1 MDIHEYQ
8 AKEILASFGVTIP
21 RGGIVYSPETA
32 ENKAREIGGSKWVVK
47 AQIHSGARGKAGGV
61 IVCNSPLEVAQATD
75 KLLGKKLVTN
85 QTGPQGKIVNRIYIE
100 EATDI
105 EKELYLGLVFDRSS
119 ESIMIVASTEGGMSV
134 EEIAKEKPDSIIRSK
149 IEVAVGIQDFQAR
162 ELAFGLGIEPE
173 LVRRVSET
181 IIGCAKAFSELDATM
196 VEVNPLVISKQKQ
209 ILALDCKMSFDNN
222 AMFRRDKVSELRD
235 KTQEDE
241 KEVYASDRG
250 LNYVSLDGNI
260 GNIINGA
267 GLAMASMDM
276 IKLAGGEPANFLDV
290 GGGATPEKIVKAFR
304 LITMDKKVK
313 VILVNIFAGINR
325 CDWVAEGIVTWL
337 WGGYSVDNP
346 TLTRFFTLHY
356 LIPFLILGLVVLH
369 IWALHIPGNNNPV
382 GIDIKKPSKDTVPFH
397 PYIVI
402 KDGFALLMFMIVFAF
417 FVFYTPNILGHADN
431 YIEANPLVTPA
442 HIVPEWYLLP
452 FYAILRSVP
461 DKLLGV
467 IAMLSAILIL
477 AALPWLDTSKIRSAV
492 FRPLYK
498 QFYWILVAD
507 VLILGYVGAMP
518 AEGLYLLI
526 ARIATAYYFLHF
538 LVVLPI
544 LGFKERTT
552 PVPLSITE
560 PILGGSPN
568 LATVKKKDNLKDQ

>member
-8 AKEILASFGVTIP
+8 AKEILSSFGVTIP
-21 RGGIVYSPETA
+21 RGGIVYSPENA

-47 AQIHSGARGKAGGV
+47 AQIHSGARGKAGGI

-85 QTGPQGKIVNRIYIE
+85 QTGPEGKIVNRIYIE

-119 ESIMIVASTEGGMSV
+119 ESIMVVASTEGGMSV
-134 EEIAKEKPDSIIRSK
+134 EEIAKEKPETIIRSK
-149 IEVAVGIQDFQAR
+149 IEVAVGIQSFQAR
-162 ELAFGLGIEPE
+162 ELAFGLGIDPD
-173 LVRRVSET
+173 LIARASDT

-222 AMFRRDKVSELRD
+222 AMFRRNKVSELRD
-235 KTQEDE
+235 KSQEDE

-325 CDWVAEGIVTWL
+325 CDWVAEGIVQALEKIEVKVPLVIRLAGTNVEK
-337 WGGYSVDNP
+337 GNK
-346 TLTRFFTLHY
+346 
-356 LIPFLILGLVVLH
+356 IL
-369 IWALHIPGNNNPV
+369 
-382 GIDIKKPSKDTVPFH
+382 KDS
-397 PYIVI
+397 
-402 KDGFALLMFMIVFAF
+402 
-417 FVFYTPNILGHADN
+417 NIN
-431 YIEANPLVTPA
+431 YIEASTLEEAANKAV
-442 HIVPEWYLLP
+442 
-452 FYAILRSVP
+452 
-461 DKLLGV
+461 
-467 IAMLSAILIL
+467 
-477 AALPWLDTSKIRSAV
+477 AALK
-492 FRPLYK
+492 
-498 QFYWILVAD
+498 
-507 VLILGYVGAMP
+507 
-518 AEGLYLLI
+518 
-526 ARIATAYYFLHF
+526 
-538 LVVLPI
+538 
-544 LGFKERTT
+544 
-552 PVPLSITE
+552 
-560 PILGGSPN
+560 
-568 LATVKKKDNLKDQ
+568 

>member
-8 AKEILASFGVTIP
+8 AKKILSSFGVTIP
-21 RGGIVYSPETA
+21 RGGIVYSPENA
-32 ENKAREIGGSKWVVK
+32 ENKAREIGGSKWVAK
-47 AQIHSGARGKAGGV
+47 AQIHSGARGKAGGI

-85 QTGPQGKIVNRIYIE
+85 QTGPEGKIVNRIYIE

-119 ESIMIVASTEGGMSV
+119 ESIMVVASTEGGMSV
-134 EEIAKEKPDSIIRSK
+134 EEIAKEKPETIIRSK
-149 IEVAVGIQDFQAR
+149 IEVAVGIQNFQAR
-162 ELAFGLGIEPE
+162 ELAFGLGIDPE
-173 LVRRVSET
+173 LIARASDT

-222 AMFRRDKVSELRD
+222 AMFRRNKVSELRD

-250 LNYVSLDGNI
+250 LNYVSLEGNI

-325 CDWVAEGIVTWL
+325 CDWVAEGIVQALDKVEVKVPLVIRLAGTNVEK
-337 WGGYSVDNP
+337 GNK
-346 TLTRFFTLHY
+346 
-356 LIPFLILGLVVLH
+356 ILK
-369 IWALHIPGNNNPV
+369 
-382 GIDIKKPSKDTVPFH
+382 DSK
-397 PYIVI
+397 I
-402 KDGFALLMFMIVFAF
+402 
-417 FVFYTPNILGHADN
+417 N
-431 YIEANPLVTPA
+431 YIEANTLEEAANKAV
-442 HIVPEWYLLP
+442 
-452 FYAILRSVP
+452 
-461 DKLLGV
+461 
-467 IAMLSAILIL
+467 
-477 AALPWLDTSKIRSAV
+477 AALK
-492 FRPLYK
+492 
-498 QFYWILVAD
+498 
-507 VLILGYVGAMP
+507 
-518 AEGLYLLI
+518 
-526 ARIATAYYFLHF
+526 
-538 LVVLPI
+538 
-544 LGFKERTT
+544 
-552 PVPLSITE
+552 
-560 PILGGSPN
+560 
-568 LATVKKKDNLKDQ
+568 

>member
-8 AKEILASFGVTIP
+8 AKEILSSFGVTIP
-21 RGGIVYSPETA
+21 RGGIVYSPENA

-47 AQIHSGARGKAGGV
+47 AQIHSGARGKAGGI

-85 QTGPQGKIVNRIYIE
+85 QTGPEGKIVNRIYIE

-119 ESIMIVASTEGGMSV
+119 ESIMVVASTEGGMSV
-134 EEIAKEKPDSIIRSK
+134 EEIAKEKPETIIRSK
-149 IEVAVGIQDFQAR
+149 IEVAVGIQSFQAR
-162 ELAFGLGIEPE
+162 ELAFGLGIDPE
-173 LVRRVSET
+173 LIARASDT

-222 AMFRRDKVSELRD
+222 AMFRRNKVSELRD
-235 KTQEDE
+235 KSQEDE

-325 CDWVAEGIVTWL
+325 CDWVAEGIVQALEKIEVKVPLVIRLAGTNVEK
-337 WGGYSVDNP
+337 GNQ
-346 TLTRFFTLHY
+346 
-356 LIPFLILGLVVLH
+356 IL
-369 IWALHIPGNNNPV
+369 
-382 GIDIKKPSKDTVPFH
+382 KESK
-397 PYIVI
+397 I
-402 KDGFALLMFMIVFAF
+402 
-417 FVFYTPNILGHADN
+417 N
-431 YIEANPLVTPA
+431 YIEAKTLEDAANKAV
-442 HIVPEWYLLP
+442 
-452 FYAILRSVP
+452 
-461 DKLLGV
+461 
-467 IAMLSAILIL
+467 
-477 AALPWLDTSKIRSAV
+477 AAL
-492 FRPLYK
+492 
-498 QFYWILVAD
+498 
-507 VLILGYVGAMP
+507 
-518 AEGLYLLI
+518 
-526 ARIATAYYFLHF
+526 
-538 LVVLPI
+538 
-544 LGFKERTT
+544 
-552 PVPLSITE
+552 
-560 PILGGSPN
+560 
-568 LATVKKKDNLKDQ
+568 KK

>member
-8 AKEILASFGVTIP
+8 AKEILSSFGVTIP
-21 RGGIVYSPETA
+21 RGGIVYSPENA

-47 AQIHSGARGKAGGV
+47 AQIHSGARGKAGGI

-85 QTGPQGKIVNRIYIE
+85 QTGPEGKIVNRIYIE

-119 ESIMIVASTEGGMSV
+119 ESIMVVASTEGGMSV
-134 EEIAKEKPDSIIRSK
+134 EEIAKEKPETIIRSK
-149 IEVAVGIQDFQAR
+149 IEVAVGIQSFQAR
-162 ELAFGLGIEPE
+162 ELAFGLGIDPE
-173 LVRRVSET
+173 LIARASDT

-222 AMFRRDKVSELRD
+222 AMFRRNKVSELRD
-235 KTQEDE
+235 KSQEDE

-325 CDWVAEGIVTWL
+325 CDWVADGIVQALEKIEVKVPLVIRLAGTNVEK
-337 WGGYSVDNP
+337 GNK
-346 TLTRFFTLHY
+346 
-356 LIPFLILGLVVLH
+356 IL
-369 IWALHIPGNNNPV
+369 
-382 GIDIKKPSKDTVPFH
+382 KDS
-397 PYIVI
+397 
-402 KDGFALLMFMIVFAF
+402 
-417 FVFYTPNILGHADN
+417 NIN
-431 YIEANPLVTPA
+431 YIEASTLEEAANKAV
-442 HIVPEWYLLP
+442 
-452 FYAILRSVP
+452 
-461 DKLLGV
+461 
-467 IAMLSAILIL
+467 
-477 AALPWLDTSKIRSAV
+477 AALK
-492 FRPLYK
+492 
-498 QFYWILVAD
+498 
-507 VLILGYVGAMP
+507 
-518 AEGLYLLI
+518 
-526 ARIATAYYFLHF
+526 
-538 LVVLPI
+538 
-544 LGFKERTT
+544 
-552 PVPLSITE
+552 
-560 PILGGSPN
+560 
-568 LATVKKKDNLKDQ
+568 